1 MDRRLFAKLLK
12 RIDREN
18 INVLDVG
25 GGNGGLLDIIKSIHP
40 RVVKSQVVDIDR
52 GARDIAEMNGHD
64 FFLGRI
70 EDFSSMDRFDLIL
83 VLNLIEHVSSPV
95 NVMARLASLLNDK
108 GIILI
113 KTPNIKSLDAEL
125 FRGSYWGGLHCPRHW
140 VLFSERS
147 FRKVISES
155 GLRVDEIDY
164 TQGAPFWALSVIVWL
179 QKYGLVKTDPNGSI
193 MKHTLYPFLSVLF
206 ALFDMVRGSLFKT
219 SQMFIVLSNNKD
231 R

>member
-70 EDFSSMDRFDLIL
+70 EDFSS
-83 VLNLIEHVSSPV
+83 V
-95 NVMARLASLLNDK
+95 DK
-108 GIILI
+108 
-113 KTPNIKSLDAEL
+113 
-125 FRGSYWGGLHCPRHW
+125 F
-140 VLFSERS
+140 
-147 FRKVISES
+147 
-155 GLRVDEIDY
+155 DY